1 MSPTAARTEWSHYYH
16 YPDLQDLEVLH
27 AGFSRHRF
35 SRHMHE
41 YFVIGYVESGV
52 QTYLCRGS
60 RHHTSPGQIFIVNP
74 GDLHTGESAS
84 PEGYVYRTVYPR
96 TALMRNVVAELSGRE
111 REPFFRQAVVH
122 DETLARLLLRFHR
135 AVRDD
140 PTRLAI
146 ESLLSKALARMI
158 LLHADLRVSLS
169 RMGNERR
176 ATRRVREFIEAHF
189 ATDITLAQLSD
200 VTGLSTFYLARVF
213 EKDMGIAPH
222 AYLDAV
228 RIRNAREMLE
238 RGVPLA
244 EVSVAVG
251 YSDQSHF
258 THRFKRASGIT
269 PGQYVRERKILQD

>member
-1 MSPTAARTEWSHYYH
+1 MSEAATRTEWSHYYH

-27 AGFSRHRF
+27 AGFSKHRF

-60 RHHTSPGQIFIVNP
+60 RHHTSPGRIFIVNP
-74 GDLHTGESAS
+74 GDLHTGEAAS

-96 TALMRNVVAELSGRE
+96 RAFMRNVVAELGGRE
-111 REPFFRQAVVH
+111 CEPYFRQAVIH
-122 DETLARLLLRFHR
+122 DETLSRLLLRFHR

-146 ESLLSKALARMI
+146 ESLLSTALARMI
-158 LLHADLRVSLS
+158 LLHADLRVSLEPV
-169 RMGNERR
+169 GNERR

-189 ATDITLAQLSD
+189 ATDITLAQLAEA
-200 VTGLSTFYLARVF
+200 TGLSSFYVARVF
-213 EKDMGIAPH
+213 EKDMGIPPH

-228 RIRNAREMLE
+228 RLRNARQLLD
-238 RGVPLA
+238 RGRSLA